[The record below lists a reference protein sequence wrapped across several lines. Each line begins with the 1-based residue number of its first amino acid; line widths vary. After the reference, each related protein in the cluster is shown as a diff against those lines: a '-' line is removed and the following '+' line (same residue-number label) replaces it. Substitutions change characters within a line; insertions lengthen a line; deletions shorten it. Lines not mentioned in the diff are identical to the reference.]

1 MDAGEKR
8 RGVGTDDDESL
19 VARLSWKNIS
29 VYVDNDVRILHELS
43 GYVEP
48 GRICAIMGPSGSG
61 KSTLLDSLAGRISK
75 NTTLT
80 GDIRLNGRNTRV
92 SYGTA
97 AYLAQECDL
106 LGTLT
111 VKETIYYSAKLR
123 LPSSTTAKDMQC
135 IVKSTIEEVGLQDSI
150 NTPIGNWH
158 QRGLSGGEKRRVSI
172 AIALLTRPRLLFLDE
187 PTSGLDSASS
197 FHVVSTLRNLAHD
210 GRTVLCSIHQPSSQ
224 VFQLFDIL
232 CLLSSGKQIYF
243 GDLQGSLTFFEEAG
257 FPCPT
262 LQNPADHYLLCVNS
276 DFDKVQKSLQT
287 LLEHR
292 KQERHEIDEEEAVT
306 YVPQY
311 ESVAAVVRSLT
322 EAYSESQIKLEVVS
336 HIQEMNKA
344 EGPLLSSSGSEAN
357 FFTQAY
363 TLTTRSFTNMNRDFG
378 YYWLRLAMYIV
389 LTLAVGTIYFKA
401 GDSYTAIA
409 ARAACVSFVVAF
421 LTFMSV
427 GGFPSFI
434 EDMKVFT
441 MERLNGHYGV
451 AAFVIGNT
459 LSSVPFLLLIS
470 LISTVIV
477 YFLVDLH
484 HGAEHFFYFVL
495 SLFSCL
501 LVVESL
507 MMAIASL
514 VPNFLMGIIVGAG
527 IQGMFILVAG
537 FYRLPNDLP
546 DPVWRY
552 PMFYIAFHPYAFQGM
567 LQNDF
572 TGLTFEN
579 INGPNEPR
587 VASDFI
593 LKELYQ
599 VTMGRSKWW
608 NLAILLLMA
617 IFYRLIFYVLIR
629 FGETTLPTI
638 RAWVSNKLYSRSR
651 AVAHI
656 GSTTS
661 PLDSPTRGL

>member
-8 RGVGTDDDESL
+8 RGVVTDDERL
-19 VARLSWKNIS
+19 VARLSWKNLSAYI
-29 VYVDNDVRILHELS
+29 DNDVRILHDLS

-75 NTTLT
+75 NITLT
-80 GDIRLNGRNTRV
+80 GDIRLNGRSTRV

-123 LPSSTTAKDMQC
+123 LPSSTTTKDMDR

-232 CLLSSGKQIYF
+232 CLLSGGKQIYF
-243 GDLQGSLTFFEEAG
+243 GDLPGSLTFFKEAG
-257 FPCPT
+257 YPCPS

-287 LLEHR
+287 ILEHR
-292 KQERHEIDEEEAVT
+292 KEEGHAFDEEEAVAH
-306 YVPQY
+306 VPQF

-322 EAYSESQIKLEVVS
+322 HAYSESQNKLEVES

-357 FFTQAY
+357 FFTQVY
-363 TLTTRSFTNMNRDFG
+363 TLTMRSFTNMNRDFG
-378 YYWLRLAMYIV
+378 YYWLRLGMYIV
-389 LTLAVGTIYFKA
+389 LTLAIGTIFFKA
-401 GDSYTAIA
+401 GYSYTAIA

-451 AAFVIGNT
+451 AAFVLGNT

-484 HGAEHFFYFVL
+484 HGAEYFFYFVL

-514 VPNFLMGIIVGAG
+514 VPNFLMGIIIGAG
-527 IQGMFILVAG
+527 IQVSTDSRTIYLILSGA
-537 FYRLPNDLP
+537 
-546 DPVWRY
+546 
-552 PMFYIAFHPYAFQGM
+552 
-567 LQNDF
+567 
-572 TGLTFEN
+572 
-579 INGPNEPR
+579 
-587 VASDFI
+587 
-593 LKELYQ
+593 
-599 VTMGRSKWW
+599 
-608 NLAILLLMA
+608 
-617 IFYRLIFYVLIR
+617 
-629 FGETTLPTI
+629 TLCSI
-638 RAWVSNKLYSRSR
+638 
-651 AVAHI
+651 
-656 GSTTS
+656 
-661 PLDSPTRGL
+661 